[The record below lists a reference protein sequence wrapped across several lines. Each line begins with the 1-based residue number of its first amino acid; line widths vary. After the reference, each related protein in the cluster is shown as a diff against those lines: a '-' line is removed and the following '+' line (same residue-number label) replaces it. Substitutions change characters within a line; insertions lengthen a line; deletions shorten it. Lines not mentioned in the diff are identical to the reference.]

1 MTTYRNVSYD
11 IIKELKILNSKASLW
26 QAGLQMQ
33 GGDCM
38 VITRQTVTTITEKVS
53 IRIDESKATV
63 FLNDEKET
71 EAVETVIKAAER
83 ALNLNSKKQG

>member
-1 MTTYRNVSYD
+1 
-11 IIKELKILNSKASLW
+11 
-26 QAGLQMQ
+26 
-33 GGDCM
+33 M

-53 IRIDESKATV
+53 IRIDKSKATV